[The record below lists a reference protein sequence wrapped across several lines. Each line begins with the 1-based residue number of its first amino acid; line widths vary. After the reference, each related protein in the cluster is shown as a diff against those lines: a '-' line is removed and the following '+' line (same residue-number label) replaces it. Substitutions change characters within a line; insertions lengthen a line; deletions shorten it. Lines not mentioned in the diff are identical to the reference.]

1 MLQFLLKGH
10 ILTKCNNDDKIIIKY
25 CEADLCARALRT
37 PIGGVRLTNSP
48 PPVWTDLTDFPDG
61 EIWKFHQQ
69 ERNLV
74 ELSDWGVWT
83 DNKQMLGPTEK

>member
-1 MLQFLLKGH
+1 MSRG
-10 ILTKCNNDDKIIIKY
+10 KIRGENCGNY

-48 PPVWTDLTDFPDG
+48 PLVWTDLTDFPDG
-61 EIWKFHQQ
+61 EIWEFLQQ

-83 DNKQMLGPTEK
+83 DNKQMLGPPEK